1 MPLLK
6 SLSRKSNTGQ
16 LVNYVLR
23 YSLKENPSKHKEDA
37 TFILKHNIR
46 SRSVHGYIK
55 EFKENESF
63 RLYKRKDSVTLFH
76 NILSFAPEDKH
87 LITDIILKDIVKK
100 FIELRGNNNMY
111 LAVAHKEKNHIH
123 THIIQSG
130 VMLNG
135 YSARVSKQKF
145 KSIKLELDRYQHE
158 KYPEL
163 IHSLITHEK
172 VNHKSKKE
180 IVERVQQIRRS
191 DKKELLQSLEKNY
204 TEATSKADFLNRLT
218 TQQLQPY
225 FRNNKLQ
232 GITINGRK
240 FRLTRLGYDEEKLEK
255 LNHNISFEEKNLREL
270 QNLRTGNA
278 KEMKQEMPNVQDES
292 EQILV
297 DELENI
303 RSIKEEQELE
313 RSINLDENNP
323 TVEDRESLEEEPEI
337 DDDKETLVR
346 LDSFRKPV
354 KSITQYEKESF

>member
-1 MPLLK
+1 METLSKISLFSVQILL
-6 SLSRKSNTGQ
+6 TF
-16 LVNYVLR
+16 YT
-23 YSLKENPSKHKEDA
+23 EDA
-37 TFILKHNIR
+37 TLILKHNIR
-46 SRSVHGYIK
+46 SRSAHGYIK

-87 LITDIILKDIVKK
+87 LISDIILKDIVKK
-100 FIELRGNNNMY
+100 FVELRGNNNMY

-145 KSIKLELDRYQHE
+145 KSIKLELDRYQQE

-163 IHSLITHEK
+163 VHSLITHEK

-180 IVERVQQIRRS
+180 IVERVQQLRLT
-191 DKKELLQSLEKNY
+191 DKETLLHSLEKNY
-204 TEATSKADFLNRLT
+204 AEATSKEDFLTRLT

-225 FRNNKLQ
+225 FRNNKVQ

-240 FRLTRLGYDEEKLEK
+240 FRLNRLGYDEEKLEK

-270 QNLRTGNA
+270 QTLRTGIA
-278 KEMKQEMPNVQDES
+278 KEVKQEMTIVQDES
-292 EQILV
+292 EQILL

-303 RSIKEEQELE
+303 RSIKEENELE
-313 RSINLDENNP
+313 RSINDAENNH
-323 TVEDRESLEEEPEI
+323 TVEERESLEEELEI
-337 DDDKETLVR
+337 DDDKEPLVR
-346 LDSFRKPV
+346 SHSFRKPV
-354 KSITQYEKESF
+354 KSITQYDKEFFLD